1 MQTKQSATAARY
13 LRIAAT
19 DIEVYGDNDPIAMLV
34 AELYGAAAYGEGN
47 ISEIAARL
55 VAAKSKAEE
64 DAQ

>member
-1 MQTKQSATAARY
+1 M
-13 LRIAAT
+13 RIAAT
-19 DIEVYGDNDPIAMLV
+19 NIEVYGDNDPIALLV